1 MKIHFISTGDK
12 FPYPYYIGVKTA
24 LKHCREKIVLHILE
38 EPKSKYFQLLK
49 KESRLEIKPISI
61 DKTLPIFQL
70 DFYDKNSIVNMK
82 KNWKKVMMFDYL
94 IWSIVSKEGG
104 VIMGLDSI
112 TLEDWQD
119 LLPKDKEMLVPVKG
133 KTEEDYL
140 MHGVIVKKGSS
151 LAQKIMKDI
160 EQVAQGQDI
169 QGRHRAIIEGKYR
182 WGGTGMVPFVNR
194 VIENK
199 NKVEFA
205 DLKEKTVPMIA
216 SSYYGFDQMDE
227 YFVSKSQFS
236 YATLIREALNEKEWN
251 PLGKI
256 IQSNGKRKLTF
267 HIPGLVHL
275 PCKKEY
281 MGCAFTQKTLNLIK
295 MLKSL
300 GHTVYFYGAE
310 GSKTPADENIITH
323 TLKDIR
329 QEWGE
334 GDNRF
339 EIGYNW
345 RVKNFK
351 HDINSKKTSTT
362 LKFYQN
368 TIREINKRKQAGDFL
383 LLSQGYY
390 HKPIADAVK
399 LYLTCEPG
407 IGYRGSYVPFRAF
420 ESSYIQ
426 NFTYGSEHPRQSIN
440 GNYYDRVIPNYFD
453 PDDFE
458 YSDKKEDYYLYIGR
472 MILRKGVW
480 TAIKATQAIGAKLIL
495 AGQQDPEIDIKKLP
509 EHCQFVGYAD
519 LPKRKEL
526 FSKAIATFVP
536 TTYLEPFAGT
546 HIESMLHGTPPI
558 TTNFGVFPET
568 IPSVLNGKIGFRCD
582 TLQDFVDSAQKA
594 KGINYKEVRK
604 YGERYLMDNV
614 KQQFEKWF
622 QDLFQLYLSTTN
634 SNIKGWH
641 HINNTFRQ

>member
-1 MKIHFISTGDK
+1 MTLHFISTGDK

-24 LKHCREKIVLHILE
+24 LKHCKEDIVLHILE
-38 EPKSKYFQLLK
+38 EPKSEYFELLK
-49 KESRLEIKPISI
+49 KEPRLKIKPISI
-61 DKTLPIFQL
+61 DKTLPVFKM
-70 DFYDKNSIVNMK
+70 DFYDKNSIANMK
-82 KNWKKVMMFDYL
+82 RNWKKVMMFDYL
-94 IWSIVSKEGG
+94 IWKTVSKEGG

-119 LLPKDKEMLVPVKG
+119 LLPNNKEMLVPVKED
-133 KTEEDYL
+133 KTYL
-140 MHGVIVKKGSS
+140 MHGVMVKRGSS
-151 LAQKIMKDI
+151 LAKKIMKDI
-160 EQVAQGQDI
+160 EQVAQGKDI
-169 QGRHRAIIEGKYR
+169 QGKHRAIIDGKYC
-182 WGGTGMVPFVNR
+182 WGGVGMVPFVNQ
-194 VIENK
+194 VLENED
-199 NKVEFA
+199 KVELV
-205 DLKEKTVPMIA
+205 DLSKKTVPMIA
-216 SSYYGFDQMDE
+216 SSYYGFDKTDE
-227 YFVSKSQFS
+227 YFVAYSQHQ
-236 YATLIREALNEKEWN
+236 YATLIRIALDKSEWDPFDKVN
-251 PLGKI
+251 
-256 IQSNGKRKLTF
+256 NTKRKLVF

-281 MGCAFTQKTLNLIK
+281 MGCAFTQKILNLVK

-310 GSKTPADENIITH
+310 GSDLPADEIIITH

-334 GDNRF
+334 EDNRF

-345 RVKNFK
+345 REKNFK
-351 HDINSKKTSTT
+351 HDINQKKTETT

-368 TIREINKRKQAGDFL
+368 TINEINKRKKPDHFIL
-383 LLSQGYY
+383 LPQGYY
-390 HKPIADAVK
+390 HKPIADAVG

-407 IGYRGSYVPFRAF
+407 IGYRGSYSPFRAF

-480 TAIKATQAIGAKLIL
+480 TAVKATQAVGAKLIL

-509 EHCQFVGYAD
+509 DNCEFIGYAD
-519 LPKRKEL
+519 IEKRKEL
-526 FSKAIATFVP
+526 MSKAIATFVP

-568 IPSVLNGKIGFRCD
+568 IPDVLNGKIGFRCN
-582 TLQDFVDSAQKA
+582 TLQDFVEATQKA
-594 KGINYKEVRK
+594 KQVNHKEVRE
-604 YGERYLMDNV
+604 YGERFLMDNV
-614 KQQFEKWF
+614 KWQFDKWF
-622 QDLFQLYLSTTN
+622 KDLYQLYLSTTN

-641 HINNTFRQ
+641 YIK